1 MNTFMV
7 KVTMKK
13 SQLSGYTWMDDTPSN
28 LDGYVEVEAE
38 TLYRAVEL
46 VKQKYGDKKKYWIKA
61 DESYMKLEQI
71 KFMNDNMT
79 KQEALKAMETGYKL
93 TQQGVSSYKE
103 INENGI
109 QSRRF
114 EIL

>member
-1 MNTFMV
+1 MP
-7 KVTMKK
+7 
-13 SQLSGYTWMDDTPSN
+13 PSN